1 LNKKKSYLEP
11 DSNKI
16 TLTKQC
22 ELLVLNRST
31 IYYQEKRT
39 EKKYNDDLLNKISN
53 IYKEMP
59 FYGYRRT
66 YHELINQGHKI
77 GINTVRKLR
86 NHLKLK
92 TFYPKPKTTRINK
105 EHKKYPYLLNKLEI
119 TRPNQVWAVDITYI
133 PMINGFMYNVSIIDI
148 FSRKILAHRTSNTMD
163 VSFCIDALN
172 DALRKYPEPE
182 IFNSDQGSQFT
193 SNKFTEILLKK
204 GIEISMDGKGRA
216 LDNVYIE
223 RFFRTLKYENIF
235 LHNYE
240 TAAQVK
246 LGINNFICFYNA
258 KRLHSSL
265 EYKTPDEIYFK
276 NLNGGRN
283 DDDNLKL
290 VA

>member
-1 LNKKKSYLEP
+1 
-11 DSNKI
+11 
-16 TLTKQC
+16 
-22 ELLVLNRST
+22 
-31 IYYQEKRT
+31 
-39 EKKYNDDLLNKISN
+39 
-53 IYKEMP
+53 
-59 FYGYRRT
+59 
-66 YHELINQGHKI
+66 
-77 GINTVRKLR
+77 
-86 NHLKLK
+86 
-92 TFYPKPKTTRINK
+92 
-105 EHKKYPYLLNKLEI
+105 
-119 TRPNQVWAVDITYI
+119 VDITYI